1 MDDNQNETVKELSQ
15 QDKDIIGEV
24 SNISM
29 GSAAT
34 ALSNIMGKKVVI
46 TSPTVEIGTTESIS
60 NIDRVPSLGVI
71 ISYTEGIVGKD
82 ILIIRKSD
90 AIEIVK
96 ALMGADMVGE
106 EFGEIE
112 ISAIA
117 EVMNQMMGSSATAL
131 SNFLGRAVNIS
142 PPSAFMLT
150 EENRMEKLNFI
161 YEQANNVILV
171 RFLFKVE
178 DVLES
183 DLYMIMTREFAA
195 ELVDAMLKNLGLSA
209 EPQDS
214 GEAAVLP
221 EQPQAQQELPEQQS
235 PQYAPQEPQYAPQE
249 PQYAPQEQPT
259 PQYAPPEQQAPQY
272 APPVQPTPQ
281 YAPPVQ
287 PTPQYAPPVQPAP
300 QYSPYQ
306 QTPPQ
311 YYNPAP
317 AQTAAA
323 AAVMPMSQVKPV
335 QLASF
340 DSQPP
345 LGPAEKSNFDLIQD
359 VPLEL
364 SVEVG
369 KAHKLVKEV
378 IDFTV
383 GSIIELDKQ
392 AGDPVDVIVN
402 GQLIAHGEVVV
413 IDESFGVRITE
424 IIDPKNNGK

>member
-1 MDDNQNETVKELSQ
+1 MDDNQNEKKFKLSQ

-46 TSPTVEIGTTESIS
+46 TSPKVEIGTEESIR
-60 NIDRVPSLGVI
+60 NIERVPSLGVI
-71 ISYTEGIVGKD
+71 ISYTEGVVGKD
-82 ILIIRKSD
+82 ILIIRKND
-90 AIEIVK
+90 AVEIVK
-96 ALMGADMVGE
+96 TLMGGEMANE

-117 EVMNQMMGSSATAL
+117 EVMNQMMGSAATAL

-161 YEQANNVILV
+161 YEQTNNVVLV

-183 DLYMIMTREFAA
+183 DLYMIMTREFAE
-195 ELVDAMLKNLGLSA
+195 ELVDAMIKNLGIESEPSSTEDSSA
-209 EPQDS
+209 AQTEPLTEPQ
-214 GEAAVLP
+214 VP
-221 EQPQAQQELPEQQS
+221 PQTQQEVQVPPQIQQEVQVP
-235 PQYAPQEPQYAPQE
+235 PQVQQPAQVAPQMQQTAQV
-249 PQYAPQEQPT
+249 
-259 PQYAPPEQQAPQY
+259 QQA
-272 APPVQPTPQ
+272 A
-281 YAPPVQ
+281 
-287 PTPQYAPPVQPAP
+287 
-300 QYSPYQ
+300 
-306 QTPPQ
+306 
-311 YYNPAP
+311 
-317 AQTAAA
+317 TA
-323 AAVMPMSQVKPV
+323 VPMSQVKPV
-335 QLASF
+335 RLASF
-340 DSQPP
+340 DSVPS
-345 LGPAEKSNFDLIQD
+345 LSKEEKSNFNLIQD

-369 KAHKLVKEV
+369 KAQKLVKEV
-378 IDFTV
+378 IDLTP

>member
-1 MDDNQNETVKELSQ
+1 MDENQNENMVELSQ

-46 TSPTVEIGTTESIS
+46 TSPTVEIGTVESIN
-60 NIDRVPSLGVI
+60 NIERIPSLGVT
-71 ISYTEGIVGKD
+71 ISYTEGVVGKD
-82 ILIIRKSD
+82 ILIIKKSD
-90 AIEIVK
+90 AFEIIK
-96 ALMGADMVGE
+96 ALMGEQAVSD

-117 EVMNQMMGSSATAL
+117 EVMNQMMGSAATAL
-131 SNFLGRAVNIS
+131 SNFLGRTVNIS

-150 EENRMEKLNFI
+150 EENRMEKLSFI
-161 YEQANNVILV
+161 YEHANNVIMV

-178 DVLES
+178 DILES
-183 DLYMIMTREFAA
+183 DLYMLMTREFAE
-195 ELVDAMLKNLGLSA
+195 ELVDAMIKNLGLNDTNEEKNA
-209 EPQDS
+209 APQETS
-214 GEAAVLP
+214 VP
-221 EQPQAQQELPEQQS
+221 EQPAADVQQPVQQNASESQPNVQQETTQS
-235 PQYAPQEPQYAPQE
+235 EPA
-249 PQYAPQEQPT
+249 
-259 PQYAPPEQQAPQY
+259 APQY
-272 APPVQPTPQ
+272 EPQVVQPAAAEYAQQGQPAAAPQ
-281 YAPPVQ
+281 YVPQGQ
-287 PTPQYAPPVQPAP
+287 PAAP
-300 QYSPYQ
+300 QYS
-306 QTPPQ
+306 PQ

-317 AQTAAA
+317 AQAAASAAMPMTAAQ
-323 AAVMPMSQVKPV
+323 PMSQVKSV
-335 QLASF
+335 RFASF
-340 DSQPP
+340 DSVPP
-345 LGPAEKSNFDLIQD
+345 LEPSEKSNFELIQD

-369 KAHKLVKEV
+369 KAHKLVKDV
-378 IDFTV
+378 IDLSV